1 MGKHGKR
8 YKERAAKV
16 DRTVQYPVEEA
27 IKLVKEMASAKFDE
41 TVEAHI
47 RLGVDPAKSD
57 QQVRGTV
64 VLPHGTGKVPRVAV
78 FAEGEAAKEAQDA
91 GADRVGGEDLVA
103 AIDEGWDEF
112 DVLVAQPQ
120 LMRIVGRLGK
130 KLGPRMPSKK
140 AGTISPDVA
149 DVVRDLKSGRVEYRL
164 DRGGVIHVPIGKV
177 SYSEEQLKEN
187 LATLLEAIVAAR
199 PAGVTGRY
207 IRSVSVSSTMGPG
220 VKVDVDSALT
230 AAA

>member
-1 MGKHGKR
+1 
-8 YKERAAKV
+8 
-16 DRTVQYPVEEA
+16 
-27 IKLVKEMASAKFDE
+27 
-41 TVEAHI
+41 
-47 RLGVDPAKSD
+47 
-57 QQVRGTV
+57 
-64 VLPHGTGKVPRVAV
+64 KVPRVAV

-220 VKVDVDSALT
+220 VKVDVDSAL
-230 AAA
+230 AAAV